1 MPLDIPEPKME
12 FILPKNEIVES
23 NTKESHLIS
32 SAIDEEKQEVMDRF
46 ILKEVTEGKLLH
58 RSLVFHI
65 EDTLSNKHYETCMNR
80 VNSKTFN
87 LR

>member
-46 ILKEVTEGKLLH
+46 ILKEVTEGKFLN
-58 RSLVFHI
+58 RSLLFHI
-65 EDTLSNKHYETCMNR
+65 EDKLAKNTTQRLWVK
-80 VNSKTFN
+80 
-87 LR
+87 